1 MPLSVGK
8 SLRWFNAEK
17 YFVFVSVYCAYLG
30 TDGGWLFMSFGLPT
44 WPSGGR
50 PILGHL
56 GSLWPFIWQAVAGSC
71 KVLGDAARASS
82 PGFSEDTCSR
92 RGADQMKG
100 EEGLLR
106 GRRPSSSTWEKLANI
121 PFSCPPIPWSFCP
134 DGLRNIKSRET
145 IVHGQQLFHRFLR
158 RGLSAALP
166 LGPLSRVFMAL
177 GVGDSSESSSS
188 GGGHSLTPMSGSED
202 PGSQGRSSETAESSS
217 SDSVS
222 QEPHCLTMANG
233 RVPSNGEDIALYEDS
248 LTGGLRLPFRPFER
262 EVLHRLGISPSQLNP
277 NGWRIM
283 TGLQLTYMPSTPGV
297 WGFMRHRG
305 SPKLILEL
313 PNSNRSW
320 KPKFFF
326 LCGSHFE
333 FTPGE
338 EAGKLYGLR
347 RSWGIPHAN
356 AFHRPSL
363 SRRLKQR
370 LSLVTDF
377 QKGRAVGLFDLVSPI
392 TLAQWSLGPEPS
404 AEVLKAIQAYNRS
417 MTTRAERK
425 RLREA
430 AQKVDDLPDASALFS
445 KRAKSEKKVPMEK
458 GTSSKKGGRQEKP
471 LPAAKGR
478 AAEKVHVY
486 HEIPSS
492 PVRALKG
499 KEVSADEIQPTIYSS
514 SSRAM
519 DKVKEM
525 YEQVD
530 LEVYDHVEDL
540 DLLRLSIQ
548 DSLKAAGQVFVLG
561 NRVRMS
567 ARESAKLKADLEKA
581 NAQSS
586 AHQEAMETLNAE
598 RGVLKSQMKKLE
610 TDLKAKD
617 GRLSALEKER
627 DELVRKTVGLQ
638 QQVLNARETAVNEF
652 KASEEFEDDTRRY
665 YVAGFEHFRKRV
677 ALAFGDAHD
686 WTTVKIIDDE
696 ETTVAEGDSEEE
708 EEGDDVQSKEQV
720 AIPPDVPSAL
730 PSSDQSGGLASGS
743 AGEPAASLDE
753 GATVPSTDKEAP

>member
-1 MPLSVGK
+1 MTFLTRVLFFPREL
-8 SLRWFNAEK
+8 SLRRRCPW
-17 YFVFVSVYCAYLG
+17 
-30 TDGGWLFMSFGLPT
+30 
-44 WPSGGR
+44 R
-50 PILGHL
+50 
-56 GSLWPFIWQAVAGSC
+56 
-71 KVLGDAARASS
+71 RA
-82 PGFSEDTCSR
+82 P
-92 RGADQMKG
+92 A
-100 EEGLLR
+100 
-106 GRRPSSSTWEKLANI
+106 
-121 PFSCPPIPWSFCP
+121 
-134 DGLRNIKSRET
+134 
-145 IVHGQQLFHRFLR
+145 
-158 RGLSAALP
+158 
-166 LGPLSRVFMAL
+166 
-177 GVGDSSESSSS
+177 
-188 GGGHSLTPMSGSED
+188 
-202 PGSQGRSSETAESSS
+202 
-217 SDSVS
+217 
-222 QEPHCLTMANG
+222 
-233 RVPSNGEDIALYEDS
+233 
-248 LTGGLRLPFRPFER
+248 
-262 EVLHRLGISPSQLNP
+262 
-277 NGWRIM
+277 
-283 TGLQLTYMPSTPGV
+283 
-297 WGFMRHRG
+297 
-305 SPKLILEL
+305 
-313 PNSNRSW
+313 
-320 KPKFFF
+320 
-326 LCGSHFE
+326 
-333 FTPGE
+333 
-338 EAGKLYGLR
+338 
-347 RSWGIPHAN
+347 
-356 AFHRPSL
+356 
-363 SRRLKQR
+363 
-370 LSLVTDF
+370 
-377 QKGRAVGLFDLVSPI
+377 
-392 TLAQWSLGPEPS
+392 
-404 AEVLKAIQAYNRS
+404 
-417 MTTRAERK
+417 
-425 RLREA
+425 
-430 AQKVDDLPDASALFS
+430 
-445 KRAKSEKKVPMEK
+445 
-458 GTSSKKGGRQEKP
+458 SKKGGRQEKP

>member
-1 MPLSVGK
+1 MTFLTRV
-8 SLRWFNAEK
+8 
-17 YFVFVSVYCAYLG
+17 
-30 TDGGWLFMSFGLPT
+30 LFFP
-44 WPSGGR
+44 
-50 PILGHL
+50 
-56 GSLWPFIWQAVAGSC
+56 
-71 KVLGDAARASS
+71 
-82 PGFSEDTCSR
+82 
-92 RGADQMKG
+92 RG
-100 EEGLLR
+100 
-106 GRRPSSSTWEKLANI
+106 
-121 PFSCPPIPWSFCP
+121 
-134 DGLRNIKSRET
+134 
-145 IVHGQQLFHRFLR
+145 
-158 RGLSAALP
+158 
-166 LGPLSRVFMAL
+166 
-177 GVGDSSESSSS
+177 
-188 GGGHSLTPMSGSED
+188 
-202 PGSQGRSSETAESSS
+202 
-217 SDSVS
+217 
-222 QEPHCLTMANG
+222 
-233 RVPSNGEDIALYEDS
+233 
-248 LTGGLRLPFRPFER
+248 
-262 EVLHRLGISPSQLNP
+262 
-277 NGWRIM
+277 
-283 TGLQLTYMPSTPGV
+283 
-297 WGFMRHRG
+297 
-305 SPKLILEL
+305 
-313 PNSNRSW
+313 
-320 KPKFFF
+320 
-326 LCGSHFE
+326 
-333 FTPGE
+333 
-338 EAGKLYGLR
+338 
-347 RSWGIPHAN
+347 
-356 AFHRPSL
+356 PSL
-363 SRRLKQR
+363 K
-370 LSLVTDF
+370 
-377 QKGRAVGLFDLVSPI
+377 
-392 TLAQWSLGPEPS
+392 
-404 AEVLKAIQAYNRS
+404 
-417 MTTRAERK
+417 
-425 RLREA
+425 
-430 AQKVDDLPDASALFS
+430 
-445 KRAKSEKKVPMEK
+445 KKVPMEK

-548 DSLKAAGQVFVLG
+548 DSLKVVFLSFCSQMYLPHIFFSSDLLFPVQAAGQVFVLG

-665 YVAGFEHFRKRV
+665 YVAG
-677 ALAFGDAHD
+677 
-686 WTTVKIIDDE
+686 
-696 ETTVAEGDSEEE
+696 DSEEE

-720 AIPPDVPSAL
+720 AIPPDVPSVL

-753 GATVPSTDKEAP
+753 GATVPSTDKEVP